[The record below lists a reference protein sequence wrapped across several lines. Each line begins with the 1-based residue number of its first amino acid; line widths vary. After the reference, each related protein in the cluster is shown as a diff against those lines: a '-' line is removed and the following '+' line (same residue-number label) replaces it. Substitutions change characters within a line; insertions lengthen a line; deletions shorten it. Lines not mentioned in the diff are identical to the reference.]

1 MLEWV
6 LLMGW
11 WILQHPTVATDERPD
26 VGHDEDIHP
35 NTLMESTRD
44 VLDFGDSNLEE
55 GRNWNP
61 DWPPLSPPQENDP
74 SLSPEALTRGLP
86 AIENNNETTDLHMSP
101 HARCGEYSSRLIA
114 NRQCQLV
121 ATLPPVLVGAS
132 QKRCPDMFRCTDDI
146 SQWLQENQERKEQLG
161 ELSETMSELQEEL
174 RNHQHR
180 VKALDT
186 QVCPLEPQT
195 VVTVGSTRGHSI
207 DPIEEKKNS
216 HTLSPSLPLF
226 LSVCLHQS
234 CLDTC

>member
-1 MLEWV
+1 MGEWV

-11 WILQHPTVATDERPD
+11 WVLQRPTVATDERPD
-26 VGHDEDIHP
+26 VGHNEDVHP

-44 VLDFGDSNLEE
+44 VLDFGDSDQEE
-55 GRNWNP
+55 GRNWDP
-61 DWPPLSPPQENDP
+61 DWTLQANHPRLSPD
-74 SLSPEALTRGLP
+74 ALP
-86 AIENNNETTDLHMSP
+86 MSP
-101 HARCGEYSSRLIA
+101 GGVPLTDNRSETIDPQTAPFARCGEFSSRLTA

-146 SQWLQENQERKEQLG
+146 SHWLQENQERKEQLQ

-186 QVCPLEPQT
+186 QVCPD
-195 VVTVGSTRGHSI
+195 HS
-207 DPIEEKKNS
+207 
-216 HTLSPSLPLF
+216 HCT
-226 LSVCLHQS
+226 
-234 CLDTC
+234 